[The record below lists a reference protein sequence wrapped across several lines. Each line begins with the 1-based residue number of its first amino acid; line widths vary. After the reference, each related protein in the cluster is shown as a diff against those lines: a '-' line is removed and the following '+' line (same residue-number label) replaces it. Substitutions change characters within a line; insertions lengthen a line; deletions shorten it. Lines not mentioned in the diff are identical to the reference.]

1 MKKGNLYSGV
11 FPQDARTVPQLRTA
25 AKSWLAQNR
34 GISVK
39 EFAALVTSFMQ
50 EPSTLKKCMG
60 GILLGYLPTAQRSLL
75 DPFLYEKWLNHMTG
89 WAEVDAI
96 CYNNFTS
103 EEMLSDFPVW
113 RRLIKGLSV
122 SENIH
127 KRRGAI
133 VLLTKPVGQSD
144 DKRLRNLAFEVI
156 GRLQQEKHILITKA
170 VSWLLRSL
178 IKWHRAEVEAYLHDN
193 QNTLPKIAIR
203 ETTSKLRSGTKSGRS
218 AKRSS

>member
-1 MKKGNLYSGV
+1 MNKRNLTADI
-11 FPQDARTVPQLRTA
+11 FPPRARTVPELRTA
-25 AKSWLAQNR
+25 AKSWMAQNKD
-34 GISVK
+34 IPVK

-50 EPSTLKKCMG
+50 EPSTLQKCMG
-60 GILLGYLPTAQRSLL
+60 GILLGYWPTAQRSLL
-75 DPFLYEKWLNHMTG
+75 DPFLYEKWLDHTTG

-96 CYNNFTS
+96 CYNNFTA
-103 EEMLSDFPVW
+103 EEMLDDFPVW

-133 VLLTKPVGQSD
+133 VLLTKPVRQSD

-156 GRLQQEKHILITKA
+156 RRLQQEKHILITKA
-170 VSWLLRSL
+170 VSWLLRSM
-178 IKWHRAEVEAYLHDN
+178 IKWHRTEVEAYLHDN

-203 ETTSKLRSGTKSGRS
+203 ETASKLRSGTKSGHS
-218 AKRSS
+218 AKRPA